1 MQNMGLDALEIRF
14 RLEKR
19 FGIEIRGPGL
29 NVAFHTAGSL
39 AELVWQKLQETL
51 VTKRPTGAEQFTREE
66 CWEGVREVLADVLV
80 IKPDQIRPD
89 CHLID
94 DLGMG

>member
-1 MQNMGLDALEIRF
+1 MGLDALEIRF
-14 RLEKR
+14 RLEKQ

-29 NVAFHTAGSL
+29 NEAFHTAGGL
-39 AELVWQKLQETL
+39 AELVWQKLQGPS
-51 VTKRPTGAEQFTREE
+51 VTDRPTGAEQFTREE
-66 CWEGVREVLADVLV
+66 CWQDVREVLADVLV

-89 CHLID
+89 SHLID